1 LGFLVACFFVAA
13 GLDAAFFV
21 AAGLD
26 AAFFVAAALDAG
38 FFAATAFRGDMI
50 RITMRHL
57 ACMFGRGCNRA
68 VGEGGKR
75 KRDPCLSINC
85 HEASSDRCLL
95 SELSCSEG
103 CILRRLGC
111 NSIDLMSRC
120 TGGAISVW
128 TNTSIHD
135 GGQVAGGDTCC

>member
-1 LGFLVACFFVAA
+1 
-13 GLDAAFFV
+13 
-21 AAGLD
+21 
-26 AAFFVAAALDAG
+26 
-38 FFAATAFRGDMI
+38 
-50 RITMRHL
+50 MRHL

-75 KRDPCLSINC
+75 KRDPCLC
-85 HEASSDRCLL
+85 CLL

-111 NSIDLMSRC
+111 NSIDVVSRC

>member
-1 LGFLVACFFVAA
+1 MGFLVAC
-13 GLDAAFFV
+13 FFV

-38 FFAATAFRGDMI
+38 FFAATALRGDMI

-75 KRDPCLSINC
+75 KRDPCLS
-85 HEASSDRCLL
+85 SSDHWLL
-95 SELSCSEG
+95 SELSCSA

-111 NSIDLMSRC
+111 NTINFMSRC
-120 TGGAISVW
+120 TGGAISGW
-128 TNTSIHD
+128 TNTSVHD
-135 GGQVAGGDTCC
+135 GVQVAGGEICCCRRGLG